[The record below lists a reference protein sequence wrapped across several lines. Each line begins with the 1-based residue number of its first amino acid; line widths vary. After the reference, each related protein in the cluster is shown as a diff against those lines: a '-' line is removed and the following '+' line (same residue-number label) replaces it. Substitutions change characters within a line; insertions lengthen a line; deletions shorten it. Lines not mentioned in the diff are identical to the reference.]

1 MAIHTNNPIPR
12 PRHGRAPGTTTT
24 EFALSVRLARL
35 ERLAK
40 RDAHV
45 EAGLRSLKR
54 ALGLDETVL

>member
-24 EFALSVRLARL
+24 ELALSVRLARL

-45 EAGLRSLKR
+45 EASLRPLRR
-54 ALGLDETVL
+54 ALGLGEA